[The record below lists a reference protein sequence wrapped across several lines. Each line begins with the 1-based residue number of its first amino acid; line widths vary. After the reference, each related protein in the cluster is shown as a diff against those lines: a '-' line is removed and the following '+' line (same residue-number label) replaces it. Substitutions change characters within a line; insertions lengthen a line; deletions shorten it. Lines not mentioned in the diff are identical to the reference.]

1 MLNKVIMMGRLTA
14 DPELKTTEKDNLSV
28 CNFSIAVE
36 RPRRKK
42 GEEKETDFFNCTIW
56 KGGAEVLC
64 KYFKKG
70 DLITISGSLRN
81 SAYLDKNENRRIKTN
96 IVVNEI
102 YFTESK
108 NKKAAVESGNSS
120 QGESL
125 DNDFERLTDF
135 NPDDFE
141 ELDSETVPF

>member
-14 DPELKTTEKDNLSV
+14 DPELKTTEKDNISV

-36 RPRRKK
+36 RPHHK

-108 NKKAAVESGNSS
+108 NKKAAVESENSS
-120 QGESL
+120 QGGTL
-125 DNDFERLTDF
+125 DYDFERLTDF